1 MYRHCIF
8 CLSDLGRNE
17 ALETFPVGSRI
28 AFDAWKGRLWAV
40 CPKCMRWNLAPIEER
55 WEPVEEAEKR
65 FRDARLRVHSEN
77 IGLAKLP
84 DGTRLIRVGKAL
96 PGELAAWRY
105 GAELVKRRRRRLM
118 VGSAVGVGVGL
129 VAYGGLFV
137 AGVLGGAVALIN
149 LVKVGVQY
157 RTSRKLVHR
166 LSAEESPTG
175 APLELRRYHL
185 NGARVS
191 RAEGGG
197 DLALYLP
204 AVFAPTL
211 VHRADGRVV
220 WTPPEPLVL
229 RGPAARRVLARAMVH
244 VNSSGASESRIDE
257 ALRLLS
263 DAGGA
268 EPFLR
273 AVAEREAKLGLP
285 PERDPHT
292 RVDFRAL
299 GAALR
304 GKLVYAPTTETWYG
318 AFAFDRKA
326 HLSRPEAL
334 AFEMALHE
342 EAERRALEGELAQL
356 EAAWREAEEIAD
368 IADRLPSDPLD
379 AWGRRLKEA

>member
-1 MYRHCIF
+1 
-8 CLSDLGRNE
+8 
-17 ALETFPVGSRI
+17 
-28 AFDAWKGRLWAV
+28 
-40 CPKCMRWNLAPIEER
+40 
-55 WEPVEEAEKR
+55 
-65 FRDARLRVHSEN
+65 
-77 IGLAKLP
+77 
-84 DGTRLIRVGKAL
+84 VGKAL

-105 GAELVKRRRRRLM
+105 GAELLKRRQRALI
-118 VGSAVGVGVGL
+118 VGGALGL
-129 VAYGGLFV
+129 GIVAYGGLVF
-137 AGVLGGAVALIN
+137 AGALGGAAGLIN
-149 LVKVGVQY
+149 FVNLGLQY
-157 RTSRKLVHR
+157 RQSRKLVHR

-175 APLELRRYHL
+175 APLELRRYQL
-185 NGARVS
+185 TGARVA
-191 RAEGGG
+191 RAEG
-197 DLALYLP
+197 DDDVALHLP
-204 AVFAPTL
+204 RAFDPAPQR
-211 VHRADGRVV
+211 RADGRVV

-229 RGPAARRVLARAMVH
+229 TGPAARRVLARAMVH

-326 HLSRPEAL
+326 RLSRPEAL

>member
-105 GAELVKRRRRRLM
+105 GAELLKRRQRALI
-118 VGSAVGVGVGL
+118 VGGALGL
-129 VAYGGLFV
+129 GIVAYGGLVF
-137 AGVLGGAVALIN
+137 AGALGGAAGLIN
-149 LVKVGVQY
+149 FVNLGLQY
-157 RTSRKLVHR
+157 RQSRKLVHR

-175 APLELRRYHL
+175 APLELRRYQL
-185 NGARVS
+185 TDARVA
-191 RAEGGG
+191 RAEG
-197 DLALYLP
+197 DDDVALHLP
-204 AVFAPTL
+204 RAFDPAPQR
-211 VHRADGRVV
+211 RADGRVV

-229 RGPAARRVLARAMVH
+229 TGPAARRVLARAMVYA
-244 VNSSGASESRIDE
+244 NAMGASKSRIDK
-257 ALRLLS
+257 ALRIMS

-273 AVAEREAKLGLP
+273 NVAGRGPSLGLP
-285 PERDPHT
+285 DVMEFRAGVSLRRFRGTLRGELVPALPTQTQAARAARDP
-292 RVDFRAL
+292 
-299 GAALR
+299 
-304 GKLVYAPTTETWYG
+304 
-318 AFAFDRKA
+318 KA
-326 HLSRPEAL
+326 RLSQPEAL

>member
-8 CLSDLGRNE
+8 CLSSLGANE
-17 ALETFPVGSRI
+17 ALESFPVGSRI

-84 DGTRLIRVGKAL
+84 DGTRLIRVGQAL

-105 GAELVKRRRRRLM
+105 GAELLRRRRRGLI
-118 VGSAVGVGVGL
+118 VGGALGVGL
-129 VAYGGLFV
+129 IAYGGLFA
-137 AGVLGGAVALIN
+137 AGVLGGAAGLIN
-149 LVKVGVQY
+149 FVNLGLQY
-157 RTSRKLVHR
+157 RASRKLVHR

-175 APLELRRYHL
+175 APLEIRRYQL
-185 NGARVS
+185 SGARITPG
-191 RAEGGG
+191 AG
-197 DLALYLP
+197 DGDVALHLP
-204 AVFAPTL
+204 HAFDPAPRR
-211 VHRADGRVV
+211 RADGRVV
-220 WTPPEPLVL
+220 WSPPEPLVL
-229 RGPAARRVLARAMVH
+229 TGPAARRVLARAMVYA
-244 VNSSGASESRIDE
+244 NERGASKSRIEE
-257 ALRLLS
+257 ALRIIG

-273 AVAEREAKLGLP
+273 GVAGRAPTLGLP
-285 PERDPHT
+285 A
-292 RVDFRAL
+292 VLDFRAASVSL
-299 GAALR
+299 RSLRGALR
-304 GKLVYAPTTETWYG
+304 GELVPARPTEPQPG
-318 AFAFDRKA
+318 RAARDPQAR
-326 HLSRPEAL
+326 LSRPEAL

-368 IADRLPSDPLD
+368 IADRLPSDPLEE
-379 AWGRRLKEA
+379 WRGR